1 MWQKF
6 SYGTGSTVVEKLMS
20 LPGPRP
26 GSIRFYTPPEMMA
39 RARDAD
45 FKDARH
51 VPGTLL
57 GDRYFAEGPGYIVRY
72 SVERIGGVG
81 PWVPA

>member
-1 MWQKF
+1 
-6 SYGTGSTVVEKLMS
+6 
-20 LPGPRP
+20 
-26 GSIRFYTPPEMMA
+26 MMA